1 MDFWLRKQPNKS
13 QALQAGY
20 LSALYHHLSKD
31 ECIGIVISLVI
42 VLTKRAWTR
51 LATACEESCLT
62 IITGI
67 SCVLA
72 HCAQHQ
78 QRNYTGSLLLSLTA
92 EVLAFIDFGLVV

>member
-1 MDFWLRKQPNKS
+1 MCES

-20 LSALYHHLSKD
+20 LSDLYHHLSKD
-31 ECIGIVISLVI
+31 ECIVISLVI

-78 QRNYTGSLLLSLTA
+78 QRNYTGSLLLSLTS
-92 EVLAFIDFGLVV
+92 EVLAFIDFGLV